1 MKFVIEILFL
11 IITVGTLYY
20 FFVHNCQGSFCFY
33 SNDENEESEENPR
46 PTIRI
51 TPTSGPTSGVTTAPT
66 IGNTFSPSPT
76 TNRIT
81 VSPSPTI

>member
-11 IITVGTLYY
+11 IIIVGTLYY

-33 SNDENEESEENPR
+33 SNDENEENEENPR
-46 PTIRI
+46 HTIRI
-51 TPTSGPTSGVTTAPT
+51 TPTSGPSSGPTIGVTTAPT

-76 TNRIT
+76 I
-81 VSPSPTI
+81 